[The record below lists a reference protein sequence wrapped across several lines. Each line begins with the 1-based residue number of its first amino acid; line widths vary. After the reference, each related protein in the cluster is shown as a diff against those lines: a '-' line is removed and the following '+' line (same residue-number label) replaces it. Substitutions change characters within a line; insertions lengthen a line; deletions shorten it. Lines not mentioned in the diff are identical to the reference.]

1 MTYDIEMTDT
11 FAGEANYWWV
21 KREELDAPDTLSRLA
36 LVRRAKAL
44 MGINGTRCR
53 TYDHGDMVEIRP
65 YGACIVVFVTCR
77 Y

>member
-11 FAGEANYWWV
+11 FANEANYCWV
-21 KREELDAPDTLSRLA
+21 RRDEIEAPDTLSRLA

-65 YGACIVVFVTCR
+65 YGACVIVFVTCR